1 MNYYPFHIGD
11 YRSHTAHLT
20 RMQDLAYRRL
30 LDLYYMHERSLPADP
45 VQCARRIGMSDCL
58 EDVRVVLED
67 FFVLDEIG
75 HHNKRCDEILHEFTS
90 RREKAQ
96 RAGIA
101 SGAARRAKA
110 QQEEQAL
117 PPGSAHADHPLPP
130 GSTDVERTLN
140 ERSTDAEHPFNECS
154 RGVQPTNNQNQNQR
168 EKPLPPLPPSPG
180 GMPTRLVLGVGIR
193 GPRRGRCLPMA
204 GWGRGRPQTPG
215 CWPAPRCP
223 SRLPRPSR
231 SLRLAKRIALASPCR
246 AHPAV
251 AAGPRG
257 RRTGPGCRFRARR
270 TCPWPCGVTS
280 ARCAGPRARPSRR
293 RPLPASGARPGGLAR
308 TWPRRSASWSSAAT
322 RASSPKRGAAPMS
335 RRLAQGVV
343 CLHPKTS
350 PPSAT
355 DLDGRCEQ
363 PIEPPCAVAHLGRL
377 AHRPGRRPGHCGW
390 RRWPSRRSGAA
401 DARGDVRHPWSV
413 PVALPGRARLDPLP
427 GLRGGAAAARERA
440 PGTGPA

>member
-58 EDVRVVLED
+58 DDVRVVLED

-110 QQEEQAL
+110 QQEEQTL

-168 EKPLPPLPPSPG
+168 EKPLPPLPPLAG
-180 GMPTRLVLGVGIR
+180 GD
-193 GPRRGRCLPMA
+193 A
-204 GWGRGRPQTPG
+204 D
-215 CWPAPRCP
+215 
-223 SRLPRPSR
+223 
-231 SLRLAKRIALASPCR
+231 
-246 AHPAV
+246 
-251 AAGPRG
+251 
-257 RRTGPGCRFRARR
+257 
-270 TCPWPCGVTS
+270 
-280 ARCAGPRARPSRR
+280 
-293 RPLPASGARPGGLAR
+293 
-308 TWPRRSASWSSAAT
+308 
-322 RASSPKRGAAPMS
+322 
-335 RRLAQGVV
+335 
-343 CLHPKTS
+343 
-350 PPSAT
+350 PP
-355 DLDGRCEQ
+355 
-363 PIEPPCAVAHLGRL
+363 
-377 AHRPGRRPGHCGW
+377 
-390 RRWPSRRSGAA
+390 
-401 DARGDVRHPWSV
+401 
-413 PVALPGRARLDPLP
+413 
-427 GLRGGAAAARERA
+427 
-440 PGTGPA
+440 

>member
-58 EDVRVVLED
+58 DDVRVVLED

-168 EKPLPPLPPSPG
+168 EKPLPPLPPLAGGDAGPPGARGRDPWAEEAAQPADGGLGAGPPADAGALACASLPAAVASPAEAEPPGEPVPRVSRRGSRAARPQDWSGVQIPRPPDVPDALWRDFCALRRAKGAPVTETAFAGIRREAGRAGADLAEALGFMVERGHQGFIAEAWRRAHEPPPGAGRRVPAPENLAAISYGPG
-180 GMPTRLVLGVGIR
+180 G
-193 GPRRGRCLPMA
+193 
-204 GWGRGRPQTPG
+204 
-215 CWPAPRCP
+215 
-223 SRLPRPSR
+223 
-231 SLRLAKRIALASPCR
+231 
-246 AHPAV
+246 
-251 AAGPRG
+251 
-257 RRTGPGCRFRARR
+257 
-270 TCPWPCGVTS
+270 
-280 ARCAGPRARPSRR
+280 
-293 RPLPASGARPGGLAR
+293 PL
-308 TWPRRSASWSSAAT
+308 
-322 RASSPKRGAAPMS
+322 
-335 RRLAQGVV
+335 
-343 CLHPKTS
+343 
-350 PPSAT
+350 
-355 DLDGRCEQ
+355 
-363 PIEPPCAVAHLGRL
+363 
-377 AHRPGRRPGHCGW
+377 
-390 RRWPSRRSGAA
+390 
-401 DARGDVRHPWSV
+401 
-413 PVALPGRARLDPLP
+413 
-427 GLRGGAAAARERA
+427 
-440 PGTGPA
+440 

>member
-58 EDVRVVLED
+58 DDVRVVLED

-110 QQEEQAL
+110 QQEESHESAARSAAKQAL
-117 PPGSAHADHPLPP
+117 PPGSAHADHLLTP

-168 EKPLPPLPPSPG
+168 EKPLPPLPPLAGGDADPPGARDRDPWAEEVALPADGGLGAGPPADAGGLACVSLPVAAASPVDTAPPG
-180 GMPTRLVLGVGIR
+180 EADR
-193 GPRRGRCLPMA
+193 A
-204 GWGRGRPQTPG
+204 GEPV
-215 CWPAPRCP
+215 
-223 SRLPRPSR
+223 PRPSR
-231 SLRLAKRIALASPCR
+231 RGGRAARPQDWSGVQIPRPPDVPDALWRDFCALRRAKGAPVTETAFAGIRREAGRAGADLAEALGFMVERGHQGFIAEAWRR
-246 AHPAV
+246 AHESPPGA
-251 AAGPRG
+251 G
-257 RRTGPGCRFRARR
+257 RRVPAPENLAAISYGPG
-270 TCPWPCGVTS
+270 
-280 ARCAGPRARPSRR
+280 GP
-293 RPLPASGARPGGLAR
+293 L
-308 TWPRRSASWSSAAT
+308 
-322 RASSPKRGAAPMS
+322 
-335 RRLAQGVV
+335 
-343 CLHPKTS
+343 
-350 PPSAT
+350 
-355 DLDGRCEQ
+355 
-363 PIEPPCAVAHLGRL
+363 
-377 AHRPGRRPGHCGW
+377 
-390 RRWPSRRSGAA
+390 
-401 DARGDVRHPWSV
+401 
-413 PVALPGRARLDPLP
+413 
-427 GLRGGAAAARERA
+427 
-440 PGTGPA
+440 